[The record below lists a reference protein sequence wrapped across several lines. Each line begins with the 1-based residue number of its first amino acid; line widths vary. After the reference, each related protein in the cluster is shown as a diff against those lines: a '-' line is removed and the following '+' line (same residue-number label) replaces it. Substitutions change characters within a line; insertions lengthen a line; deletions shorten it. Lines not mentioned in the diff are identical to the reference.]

1 MRQTHEVERVTGI
14 GGFFFKAA
22 DPVALSRWYA
32 EHLGVGLPPASLE
45 DDEAP
50 DEEWYQEAGPTV
62 FAPFGPEHWESPY
75 LGPSGWGINFR
86 VSDLDGFVEQL
97 RASGIEVEVD
107 PETYPNG
114 RFASLHDPESNAI
127 QLWQEA

>member
-1 MRQTHEVERVTGI
+1 MEKVTGV
-14 GGFFFKAA
+14 GGFFFRSR
-22 DPVALSRWYA
+22 DTEALTAWYA
-32 EHLGVGLPPASLE
+32 QHLGLE
-45 DDEAP
+45 SNP
-50 DEEWYQEAGPTV
+50 LWMQEAGPTV

-86 VSDLDGFVEQL
+86 VSDLDGFVDQL

-114 RFASLHDPESNAI
+114 RFASLHDPEGNAI
-127 QLWQEA
+127 QLWQES